1 MNISVFKINYNMYYY
16 DRPASAAPRTGGDR
30 VEMRPDFPDRTKL
43 GQSAATE
50 VVVAAENQVSAVAY
64 LPKSTDP
71 NVETNVLGIQTLMHD
86 VPLAGTVP
94 GSVAPSASAKPA
106 VGTKPGRLTPA
117 ELKARGFSDAQIAA
131 MK

>member
-1 MNISVFKINYNMYYY
+1 MNISVFKISYNMYYY
-16 DRPASAAPRTGGDR
+16 DRPASAAPRTGKDR

-50 VVVAAENQVSAVAY
+50 VVVAAENQVSAVAF

-94 GSVAPSASAKPA
+94 GSVAS
-106 VGTKPGRLTPA
+106 TKPVASTSGRAKLSA
-117 ELKARGFSDAQIAA
+117 EELRAKGFSDAQIAA